1 MQRDEAG
8 FLYLRESPTG
18 KIDLAGIS
26 GISESIHART
36 ITMKLARIIA
46 VAVTG
51 AVSLGIL
58 GMANPAHARDFSW
71 GYSIKPTPVVK
82 TLK

>member
-1 MQRDEAG
+1 
-8 FLYLRESPTG
+8 
-18 KIDLAGIS
+18 
-26 GISESIHART
+26 
-36 ITMKLARIIA
+36 MKLARIIA